1 MGTDCPGHEVR
12 LTGRLAFPTN
22 QTADRT
28 GNRANRG
35 LGLEIGRQLGRKGY
49 LALLGCRSEARG
61 AEGESLLRA
70 EGTKAQAVLLDV
82 ANPSSIAAAR
92 DTVEQ
97 HFPRLDALVNNAAI
111 YYDT

>member
-1 MGTDCPGHEVR
+1 
-12 LTGRLAFPTN
+12 
-22 QTADRT
+22 
-28 GNRANRG
+28 
-35 LGLEIGRQLGRKGY
+35 
-49 LALLGCRSEARG
+49 
-61 AEGESLLRA
+61 LLRA